1 MTKKEHRARMDA
13 IHVQNRQIVAS
24 GKCPD
29 CGSPLYRNLALT
41 GWWQCSC
48 YPAPDRRKPEYRGQP
63 ECTFQCFTE

>member
-1 MTKKEHRARMDA
+1 L
-13 IHVQNRQIVAS
+13 